1 MPIQP
6 KLTIVGGKAS
16 KGVVTLKL
24 PAQIGRHRDA
34 TLKIAH
40 RTVSRK
46 HCELFEVD
54 GLLMVR
60 DLGSLNG
67 TYVKGRR
74 VNEAPLPP
82 EERFGVGPLTFRVSY
97 GYAGDHTTIP
107 PIVFQDDEESLE
119 FEEVSKVEEA
129 PEPKEAPEPEEL
141 PELEVEEEL
150 VEFEPID
157 EPADEKSEDQ

>member
-34 TLKIAH
+34 ALKIAH

-74 VNEAPLPP
+74 VNDI
-82 EERFGVGPLTFRVSY
+82 GPLTFRVSY

-119 FEEVSKVEEA
+119 FEEVSNVEEA
-129 PEPKEAPEPEEL
+129 PESKEAPEPKKEPESEEL
-141 PELEVEEEL
+141 PELEIEEE

>member
-24 PAQIGRHRDA
+24 PARIGRSKDA
-34 TLKIAH
+34 ALKIAH

-74 VNEAPLPP
+74 ISEAPLPP
-82 EERFGVGPLTFRVSY
+82 EERFGIGPLTFRVSY

-129 PEPKEAPEPEEL
+129 PESEEL
-141 PELEVEEEL
+141 PELEIEAEP

-157 EPADEKSEDQ
+157 EPADEKSEDT